1 MGMIVVGTI
10 VALMLRSLQKKEGKH
25 KCEAF
30 C

>member
-1 MGMIVVGTI
+1 MGMILVGTI
-10 VALMLRSLQKKEGKH
+10 VALMMRSLKKTEGKH